1 MRLILI
7 INRFSLACAARL
19 ISSAVSNMISN
30 TTGQPK
36 EEHQSGIVRQE
47 ELRLLQNPILTHILT
62 GILSFMLICA
72 VVAFSTL
79 QNRGVPPNDP
89 SSIAAKANLLAGSKT
104 MSKDGIAP
112 GPEWLSDKQ
121 LRTNGTFAGDRF
133 RLKWWGIGIGLI
145 LNQMMMRINRS
156 VALLTVGS
164 QI

>member
-1 MRLILI
+1 MCVRKSSV
-7 INRFSLACAARL
+7 SL
-19 ISSAVSNMISN
+19 
-30 TTGQPK
+30 
-36 EEHQSGIVRQE
+36 QS
-47 ELRLLQNPILTHILT
+47 PILTHILT

-121 LRTNGTFAGDRF
+121 LRMNGTFVGDRF
-133 RLKWWGIGIGLI
+133 RSKWWGIGIGLV